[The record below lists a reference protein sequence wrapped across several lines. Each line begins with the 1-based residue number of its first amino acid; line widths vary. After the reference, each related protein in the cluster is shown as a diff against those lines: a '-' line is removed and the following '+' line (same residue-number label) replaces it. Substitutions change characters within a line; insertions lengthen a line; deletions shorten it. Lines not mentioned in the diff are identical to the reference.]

1 MNSEKQKMIISQEE
15 WENKMDGIKIPR
27 EQMNRLVMNFLITQG
42 YLEASSCF
50 EKESKTQIINDDHLK
65 ERDEIRTSILCG
77 DIDRAIFLINSIS
90 SSILESYS
98 KLMFELKLQKLVN
111 YIRENKISEALAY
124 GQEVLAPAAQGNN
137 ELLKELEKAMSLIAF
152 NDIFQSPLAEI
163 CSPMHKLRLANEVN
177 AGVLQYLQS
186 ESRASTL
193 TDICKIL
200 ILSQKKLQKTLVF
213 PIKK

>member
-1 MNSEKQKMIISQEE
+1 MNSEKQKNIISQEE
-15 WENKMDGIKIPR
+15 WENQLNGIKVPR

-42 YLEASSCF
+42 YQEASSCF

-137 ELLKELEKAMSLIAF
+137 ELLKELEKTMSLIVY
-152 NDIFQSPLAEI
+152 NDISQSPLAEI

-177 AGVLQYLQS
+177 AGVLQYFQS
-186 ESRASTL
+186 EFRGSTL
-193 TDICKIL
+193 TDIYKTQ